1 MSSNNAAAA
10 DPAKAKKGSNKKLI
24 IIAAVVALLVVV
36 GGGGAWFMMSRSA
49 AAAAE
54 AEGGGDSHSTSAKK
68 VPPTFMPMDVMVV
81 NLADP
86 GGDRFAQIG
95 ITLELDDPKT
105 ADLIKQ
111 NLPTIRSAVLM
122 VVSQR
127 TADELLSREGKEK
140 LSYDILREVAR
151 PLGFRVPKKPRK
163 SSAEEPA
170 DTEEEEEDTSSRR
183 KGPIR
188 QVLFSSF
195 IVQ

>member
-10 DPAKAKKGSNKKLI
+10 DPAKAKKGSNKKVI
-24 IIAAVVALLVVV
+24 IIGAIVALLVVV
-36 GGGGAWFMMSRSA
+36 GGAGAWIMKSR

-54 AEGGGDSHSTSAKK
+54 EEGGGSGGASHSSAAK
-68 VPPTFMPMDVMVV
+68 VPPTFMPMEVMVV

-95 ITLELDDPKT
+95 ITLELDDAKI
-105 ADLIKQ
+105 ADLVKQ

-140 LSYDILREVAR
+140 LAHEILREVAR

-163 SSAEEPA
+163 ASAEEAA
-170 DTEEEEEDTSSRR
+170 DDEEEEDTSSRR

>member
-36 GGGGAWFMMSRSA
+36 GGAGAWIMMSRSA
-49 AAAAE
+49 AAE
-54 AEGGGDSHSTSAKK
+54 EEGGGAHASSSAKK
-68 VPPTFMPMDVMVV
+68 VPPTFMPMEVMVV

-86 GGDRFAQIG
+86 GGDRFAQVG
-95 ITLELDDPKT
+95 ITLELDDGKT
-105 ADLIKQ
+105 AEMIKQ
-111 NLPTIRSAVLM
+111 NMPTIRSAVLM
-122 VVSQR
+122 VMSQR
-127 TADELLSREGKEK
+127 TADELLSRDGKEK
-140 LSYDILREVAR
+140 LAYEILREVSR

-163 SSAEEPA
+163 ASAEEPA
-170 DTEEEEEDTSSRR
+170 DAEEEDDASSRR

>member
-10 DPAKAKKGSNKKLI
+10 DPAKAKKGSNKKVI
-24 IIAAVVALLVVV
+24 IIGAIVALLVVV
-36 GGGGAWFMMSRSA
+36 GGAGAWIMKSR

-54 AEGGGDSHSTSAKK
+54 EEGGGSGGASHSSAAK
-68 VPPTFMPMDVMVV
+68 VPPTFMPMEVMVV

-95 ITLELDDPKT
+95 ITLELDDAKI
-105 ADLIKQ
+105 ADLVKQ

-140 LSYDILREVAR
+140 LSHEILREVAR

-163 SSAEEPA
+163 ASAEEAA
-170 DTEEEEEDTSSRR
+170 DDEEEEDTSSRR